1 MLITELN
8 ELRRELKV
16 LKLNAQR
23 GPQLRSDS
31 SVKNIPK
38 EIESSY
44 SRINELQLELERKD
58 EQVKELKRMVEDSA
72 ERGKDGPKL
81 CLNDKN
87 YEEKLKEGSNQPI
100 DTSDGFE
107 LAGSMSQ
114 LSEDNN
120 ARECSILETDLEE
133 PQPPQP
139 ERLMEGL
146 HGVSEHDQGNVQ
158 VEAIPD
164 FESDHGEP
172 PHPEIVMEEKLYDQ
186 DLVPTSD

>member
-23 GPQLRSDS
+23 CPQLRSDS

-58 EQVKELKRMVEDSA
+58 EQVKELKRLVEHSA
-72 ERGKDGPKL
+72 EGGKDGHKL
-81 CLNDKN
+81 WLNDKN
-87 YEEKLKEGSNQPI
+87 SEEKLKEGSSQPI
-100 DTSDGFE
+100 DSSEGVGFE
-107 LAGSMSQ
+107 LVESMSQ
-114 LSEDNN
+114 LSQDNN
-120 ARECSILETDLEE
+120 ALECSILEGDLEE

-146 HGVSEHDQGNVQ
+146 HGVSERDQGNVQ
-158 VEAIPD
+158 VEAISD
-164 FESDHGEP
+164 FESDHEQP
-172 PHPEIVMEEKLYDQ
+172 SQPEKVMEEQL
-186 DLVPTSD
+186 